1 MAVFLVWMRVKWQTQ
16 MSLKGWFTNRSWPL
30 YWLCLYRLTAE
41 TGLRANELRSLKI
54 ASFDFDNLTVTVSA
68 EFTKNGQ
75 EAVQSLRVDTAT
87 ELKEFFKKKLPDTKA
102 FGGTYKK
109 LTPRTSMMLQADLA
123 DSGIPYVKDELYFD
137 FHSLR
142 HQTGTLLAASGVH
155 PKVAQKIM
163 RHSDINLTMSRYT
176 HTLIGQEAKAVADL
190 PDLTLPS
197 NKSQTQK
204 ATGTDNQPVSAYK
217 PAYKKLTKNA
227 YSGFNQSS
235 LVGIENKGENK
246 ISNCY
251 KLSEPE
257 ALGSDKDSLSLND
270 TEWAGA
276 ELNRRH
282 TDFQS
287 VALPTEL
294 PARQASTTI

>member
-1 MAVFLVWMRVKWQTQ
+1 MQTIR
-16 MSLKGWFTNRSWPL
+16 G
-30 YWLCLYRLTAE
+30 
-41 TGLRANELRSLKI
+41 GI
-54 ASFDFDNLTVTVSA
+54 FDKP
-68 EFTKNGQ
+68 E
-75 EAVQSLRVDTAT
+75 
-87 ELKEFFKKKLPDTKA
+87 
-102 FGGTYKK
+102 KK
-109 LTPRTSMMLQADLA
+109 LTPKTSMMLLQADLA
-123 DSGIPYVKDELYFD
+123 DSGIPYVENGLYFD

-176 HTLIGQEAKAVADL
+176 HTLTGQEAKAVADL

-204 ATGTDNQPVSAYK
+204 ATGTDNQPVRAYK

-235 LVGIENKGENK
+235 LVGIESKGENK
-246 ISNCY
+246 ISNCH
-251 KLSEPE
+251 KSSETGM
-257 ALGSDKDSLSLND
+257 LGSDKDSMSMND
-270 TEWAGA
+270 NEWAGA
-276 ELNRRH
+276 DLNRRH

-294 PARQASTTI
+294 PARKSIDIYSFLFILSSTLVVKKQTKTTTVSIQCLHYWISKINLFGKILTA